1 MTSTFNN
8 EYDRIQIDQIEIL
21 NYITNKDPTLS
32 LTFLIIWRNFTKIF
46 LHILGNIITFQ
57 KHNFS
62 TVCFNFML
70 KT

>member
-32 LTFLIIWRNFTKIF
+32 LTFVIIWRNFTLKSF
-46 LHILGNIITFQ
+46 FTF
-57 KHNFS
+57 
-62 TVCFNFML
+62 
-70 KT
+70 